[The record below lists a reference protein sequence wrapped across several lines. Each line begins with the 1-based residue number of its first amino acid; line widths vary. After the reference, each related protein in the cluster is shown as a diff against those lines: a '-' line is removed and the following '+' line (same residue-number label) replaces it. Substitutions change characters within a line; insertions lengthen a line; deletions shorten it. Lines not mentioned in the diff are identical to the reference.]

1 LRRPLAS
8 CEAPGVIRPTGF
20 IWFSRRV
27 SRWLRT
33 AFGRTASGG
42 TRCALAELYRDLCV
56 RVWIMDGQ
64 LISGRYQLDAV
75 LGRGGMA
82 TVWRGVDERL
92 GRRVAVKLLD
102 RATAD
107 PAMLQRFDREART
120 AGGLTHPNIVAV
132 YDVGTDNGV
141 PYLVMELIDGTS
153 VAALLAGGPLPIDQ
167 VVDVARQM
175 CDALAVAHAQGVV
188 HRDIKPA
195 NILLTPA
202 GTVKVCDFGIARLTH
217 QQQTDLTAPHTAIG
231 TSTYMAPEQASGTAV
246 DARTDLYALG
256 CVMYAMLTG
265 HPPFSG
271 DNPLTV
277 LWQHQHQP
285 APAVA
290 FLRPD
295 TPADL
300 DALIVRLLAK
310 NPSDRPATATE
321 VRDWL
326 TAPAES
332 ETAAPS
338 TRAVPVV
345 SQTRALPVLE
355 DGDARPAT
363 VGGRFRLGP
372 AGIAAVALGAAIL
385 AALTVAML
393 IASQRPGADAA
404 STATSSPP
412 PSNATTGADTAT
424 ADSPPKNP
432 ETGSTSSGPP
442 GTATSES
449 FAGNP
454 DTGSSARLAA
464 LLDVIEGQRQGGHVD
479 GKTFDELTRKLQE
492 VERELDQGDKGK
504 AAEKLADL
512 RRKLDEL
519 HRDGKITTAGYDA
532 VQTSLTQ
539 LADTLPPAEKDGKN
553 KAGREG
559 DQSEE

>member
-1 LRRPLAS
+1 
-8 CEAPGVIRPTGF
+8 
-20 IWFSRRV
+20 
-27 SRWLRT
+27 
-33 AFGRTASGG
+33 
-42 TRCALAELYRDLCV
+42 
-56 RVWIMDGQ
+56 MDGQ
-64 LISGRYQLDAV
+64 LISGRYQLSTV

-107 PAMLQRFDREART
+107 SAMLQRFDREART
-120 AGGLTHPNIVAV
+120 AGGLTHPNIVGV

-167 VVDVARQM
+167 AVDIARQM
-175 CDALAVAHAQGVV
+175 CDALAAAHAQGVV

-195 NILLTPA
+195 NILLTTT

-231 TSTYMAPEQASGTAV
+231 TSAYMAPEQASGAAV

-265 HPPFSG
+265 HPPFTG

-290 FLRPD
+290 SLRAD
-295 TPADL
+295 APADL
-300 DALIVRLLAK
+300 DALIARLLAK
-310 NPSDRPATATE
+310 NPSDRLATATE
-321 VRDWL
+321 VRDRL
-326 TAPAES
+326 TPRAES
-332 ETAAPS
+332 EMAAAPP
-338 TRAVPVV
+338 TRLIPLV
-345 SQTRALPVLE
+345 SQTLTLPVIE
-355 DGDARPAT
+355 DGEAPPAP

-372 AGIAAVALGAAIL
+372 AGIAAVALGAALL
-385 AALTVAML
+385 AVLTLALL
-393 IASQRPGADAA
+393 IASQRPGADAG
-404 STATSSPP
+404 STA
-412 PSNATTGADTAT
+412 
-424 ADSPPKNP
+424 ADSP
-432 ETGSTSSGPP
+432 PP
-442 GTATSES
+442 GTATTAPGTATTDSSAGNPRTTTTES

-454 DTGSSARLAA
+454 NADSSARLAA
-464 LLDVIEGQRQGGHVD
+464 VLGVIEGQRQGGHLD
-479 GKTFDELTRKLQE
+479 GKTVDELTKKLQE

-504 AAEKLADL
+504 AAEKVADL
-512 RRKLDEL
+512 RSKLDEL
-519 HRDGKITTAGYDA
+519 HRDGKITTTGYDA

-539 LADTLPPAEKDGKN
+539 LADTLPQAEKDGKN
-553 KAGREG
+553 KGGREG
-559 DQSEE
+559 DEGEK

>member
-1 LRRPLAS
+1 
-8 CEAPGVIRPTGF
+8 
-20 IWFSRRV
+20 
-27 SRWLRT
+27 
-33 AFGRTASGG
+33 
-42 TRCALAELYRDLCV
+42 
-56 RVWIMDGQ
+56 MDAQ
-64 LISGRYQLDAV
+64 LISGRYRLDAV

-107 PAMLQRFDREART
+107 PTMLQRFDREART

-132 YDVGTDNGV
+132 YDVGTDSGG

-167 VVDVARQM
+167 VVDVARQI

-195 NILLTPA
+195 NILITTT

-217 QQQTDLTAPHTAIG
+217 QEQTDLTAPHTAIG
-231 TSTYMAPEQASGTAV
+231 TSAYMAPEQASGAAV

-290 FLRPD
+290 SRRAD

-300 DALIVRLLAK
+300 DALIARLLAK

-321 VRDWL
+321 VRDRL
-326 TAPAES
+326 TAQGES
-332 ETAAPS
+332 ETAAAPP
-338 TRAVPVV
+338 TRAIPAV
-345 SQTRALPVLE
+345 SQTLTLPVLE
-355 DGDARPAT
+355 DGEAPPAP

-385 AALTVAML
+385 AALTVALL
-393 IASQRPGADAA
+393 IASQRPDADAG
-404 STATSSPP
+404 STA
-412 PSNATTGADTAT
+412 
-424 ADSPPKNP
+424 ADSPR
-432 ETGSTSSGPP
+432 P
-442 GTATSES
+442 GTATTAPGPAATDSSTGNAGAATTES
-449 FAGNP
+449 FADNP
-454 DTGSSARLAA
+454 DAGSSARLAA
-464 LLDVIEGQRQGGHVD
+464 LLGVIEGQRQAGYLD
-479 GKTFDELTRKLQE
+479 DKTVNELTKKLQE
-492 VERELDQGDKGK
+492 VERELDEGDMRK

-512 RRKLDEL
+512 RSKLDEL
-519 HRDGKITTAGYDA
+519 RRDEEITTAGYDA

-553 KAGREG
+553 KGGRKQDEG
-559 DQSEE
+559 EE

>member
-1 LRRPLAS
+1 
-8 CEAPGVIRPTGF
+8 
-20 IWFSRRV
+20 
-27 SRWLRT
+27 
-33 AFGRTASGG
+33 
-42 TRCALAELYRDLCV
+42 
-56 RVWIMDGQ
+56 MDGQ
-64 LISGRYQLDAV
+64 LISGRYQLEVV

-132 YDVGTDNGV
+132 YDVGTDNGA
-141 PYLVMELIDGTS
+141 PYMVMELIDGTS

-167 VVDVARQM
+167 AVDVARQI

-188 HRDIKPA
+188 HRDVKPA
-195 NILLTPA
+195 NILLTNT

-217 QQQTDLTAPHTAIG
+217 REQTDLTAPHTAIG
-231 TSTYMAPEQASGTAV
+231 TSAYMAPEQASGAAV

-265 HPPFSG
+265 HPPFTG

-285 APAVA
+285 APAA
-290 FLRPD
+290 ASRRAD
-295 TPADL
+295 TPADI
-300 DALIVRLLAK
+300 DALIARLLAK

-321 VRDWL
+321 VRDRL
-326 TAPAES
+326 TARGGS
-332 ETAAPS
+332 EMAAAPP
-338 TRAVPVV
+338 TRAIPVV
-345 SQTRALPVLE
+345 SRTLTLPVLE
-355 DGDARPAT
+355 DGEAPPAP

-385 AALTVAML
+385 AALTVALL
-393 IASQRPGADAA
+393 IASQRPGADA
-404 STATSSPP
+404 TA
-412 PSNATTGADTAT
+412 
-424 ADSPPKNP
+424 ADSP
-432 ETGSTSSGPP
+432 PP
-442 GTATSES
+442 GTATTAPGTATTDSSAGNPGTATTES

-454 DTGSSARLAA
+454 DAGSSARLAA
-464 LLDVIEGQRQGGHVD
+464 LLGVIEGQRQAGD
-479 GKTFDELTRKLQE
+479 LDDKTVDELTKKLQE

-512 RRKLDEL
+512 RSKLDEL
-519 HRDGKITTAGYDA
+519 RRDEKITTAAYDA

-539 LADTLPPAEKDGKN
+539 LADTLPPAEKDRKN
-553 KAGREG
+553 KGGKGQDEG
-559 DQSEE
+559 EE